1 MLGLAEMF
9 ARPTPRRIVR
19 GKVGPKDC
27 SGGRILCGRFFP
39 AGNIPILSPAQVLFY
54 GKVEDLLRA
63 SVEFLGSP
71 TFSPTKDPGNGRF
84 VVPVDQKK
92 YWSGELLFYLDKKWK
107 SSFWRQ
113 KI

>member
-1 MLGLAEMF
+1 MSLLAV
-9 ARPTPRRIVR
+9 RRIHYAAF
-19 GKVGPKDC
+19 KDTVY
-27 SGGRILCGRFFP
+27 SAQ
-39 AGNIPILSPAQVLFY
+39 AGC
-54 GKVEDLLRA
+54 KVEDLLRA

-92 YWSGELLFYLDKKWK
+92 YWSGELLFYLDKKGK